1 MARLLH
7 PFRAER
13 CRMKAAR
20 TYQSAREARLEREL
34 VLLRAELRRV
44 KARLAELE
52 QAALADPLTGIG
64 NRRALERRIGEE
76 LSRSRRTGRPF
87 CLLAIDVDFFKL
99 VNDTYGHA
107 AGDAVLVKTAQT
119 LSSVLREGDYIA
131 RYGGE
136 EFVVILPETDEETG
150 LGVAERIRRAVE
162 CAVCSLD
169 GERISITVSVGL
181 ACFPKDGATPG
192 SLFGAADR
200 ALYKVKE
207 AGRNGVMPA
216 GEVVP

>member
-1 MARLLH
+1 
-7 PFRAER
+7 
-13 CRMKAAR
+13 MKAAR

-34 VLLRAELRRV
+34 VFLRAELRRV

-52 QAALADPLTGIG
+52 QAALADPLTGVG

-87 CLLAIDVDFFKL
+87 CLLAIDVDLFKL

-119 LSSVLREGDYIA
+119 LGSALREGDYIA

-150 LGVAERIRRAVE
+150 LGVAERIRQAVE

-181 ACFPKDGATPG
+181 ACFPKDGATPD
-192 SLFGAADR
+192 SLFRAADR